1 MNKTLH
7 KAKDIT
13 KSVIK
18 YLMILVLAVLWAIF
32 MSACFIVGAL
42 VIVPLISIIYMASD
56 KGLPDVSLKAAI
68 DVYDSILK
76 EMF

>member
-7 KAKDIT
+7 KAKELA

-18 YLMILVLAVLWAIF
+18 YLMMLVLAVLWAIF

-42 VIVPLISIIYMASD
+42 VVIPLISVVYMASG

-68 DVYDSILK
+68 DVYDSLMK
-76 EMF
+76 ESF